1 MSLLGRITGAVLG
14 TAHAVPMWRW
24 IGLAAAVAVG
34 AVLWLRR
41 THLGPVYA
49 VGLGLVAIVLF
60 GPALRP
66 WYLLWGLVPLAA
78 AAPDGRVR
86 RVAAVACAAL
96 AVVVLPSGF
105 AFGAEQVAQAIFGCV
120 LAAGLAAA
128 LLTPSQAPVV
138 AR

>member
-1 MSLLGRITGAVLG
+1 MAAGA
-14 TAHAVPMWRW
+14 A
-24 IGLAAAVAVG
+24 
-34 AVLWLRR
+34 LWLRR
-41 THLGPVYA
+41 AHIGPVYA
-49 VGLGLVAIVLF
+49 VGLGLGAIVLF

-128 LLTPSQAPVV
+128 LLTPSRTPVV